1 MARPKE
7 FDETAVLDAAI
18 DCFRDRGFE
27 ATSVRDLA
35 DRMGICGASLYN
47 AFGDK
52 HRLFLK
58 SLERYLDRSMRERV
72 ARLERRHGPKQA
84 IQAFFAETMENA
96 LHDPGHRGCLMV
108 NTAME
113 IAPHD
118 RMVAAAVAAWVEE
131 VRGFFRRN
139 IAAAQAEGSV
149 APDLEP
155 EDMASLLLGLLL
167 GIRGISRSNPDRRLL
182 EGMLRPALALLDRPQ
197 LDRPQLDR
205 PQPVSRFK

>member
-35 DRMGICGASLYN
+35 ERMGICGASLYN

-52 HRLFLK
+52 RQLFAK
-58 SLERYLDRSMRERV
+58 SLERYLDRSLRERV
-72 ARLERRHGPKQA
+72 ARLERLHEPKRA
-84 IQAFFAETMENA
+84 IHAFFAETIANA

-108 NTAME
+108 NAALE
-113 IAPHD
+113 LAPHD
-118 RMVAAAVAAWVEE
+118 RAVAAAVAAWAEE
-131 VRGFFRRN
+131 VRAFFRRN
-139 IAAAQAEGSV
+139 IAAAQAEGSI
-149 APDLEP
+149 ARDLEP

-167 GIRGISRSNPDRRLL
+167 GIRGLARSNPDRRLL

-197 LDRPQLDR
+197 
-205 PQPVSRFK
+205 PVSRLK